1 MLLLNAAHP
10 PRGKRERQR
19 IGLAIAGGGPI
30 GAMWE
35 LGALRAL
42 EDSIVGL
49 DLDTLD
55 VYVGVSSGSFLA
67 AGLANGIST
76 VEMTRIFLTGDSADI
91 PFRPE
96 DFMRPA
102 VLEYVKHAATLPR
115 AFLEWVWAAARNP
128 FDTRLSDVLLRMG
141 SLLPTGMFD
150 NDSVEGF
157 LRRVLAKDGRT
168 NDFRALQRKLYV
180 VAVELDSG
188 KAVRFGS
195 PGLDHVPISRAV
207 EASAALPGLY
217 PPVKI
222 GGRWYV
228 DGALARTLHAS
239 AAFDEGVSLVLGVNP
254 LVPFDADLAQAAG
267 RRIPDT
273 LARGGLP
280 GVLSQTF
287 RTLLTSRMQTGLSK
301 YAHNYPRADMV
312 LVEPHPDDVEL
323 FFTNIFSYTQRVRI
337 AELAFRTTRHDLAA
351 RAAEL
356 TPLLA
361 RHGLALDMERLATAR
376 TLHASLPVYTGA
388 ARSAAALADALDEL
402 DSALRQ
408 RRTRG
413 PRSRRPRRPK
423 ATPPRDEGS
432 HAAG

>member
-1 MLLLNAAHP
+1 MLLLNAARPH
-10 PRGKRERQR
+10 RGKRERLR

-42 EDSIVGL
+42 EDGIVGL
-49 DLDTLD
+49 DLAALD

-76 VEMTRIFLTGDSADI
+76 AEMTRIFLTGESPDI

-102 VLEYVKHAATLPR
+102 VLEYVRHAATLPR
-115 AFLEWVWAAARNP
+115 AFLEWLWTAARNP
-128 FDTRLSDVLLRMG
+128 LDTRLSDVLLRMG
-141 SLLPTGMFD
+141 SLLPTGVFD

-157 LRRVLAKDGRT
+157 LRRVLSMEGRT
-168 NDFRALQRKLYV
+168 NDFRRLQRKLYV

-217 PPVKI
+217 PPVKV

-228 DGALARTLHAS
+228 DGALARTMHAS

-267 RRIPDT
+267 RKIPNT

-323 FFTNIFSYTQRVRI
+323 FFTNIFSYAQRVRI
-337 AELAFRTTRHDLAA
+337 AELAFRTTRADLAA
-351 RAAEL
+351 RADEL
-356 TPLLA
+356 APLLT
-361 RHGLALDMERLATAR
+361 RHGLALDAQRLAQPR
-376 TLHASLPVYTGA
+376 TLRSSLPVYAGA
-388 ARSAAALADALDEL
+388 ARPAAKLAEALEDLDK
-402 DSALRQ
+402 ALRQ
-408 RRTRG
+408 RRA
-413 PRSRRPRRPK
+413 RSARARRPRRS
-423 ATPPRDEGS
+423 R
-432 HAAG
+432 AASP